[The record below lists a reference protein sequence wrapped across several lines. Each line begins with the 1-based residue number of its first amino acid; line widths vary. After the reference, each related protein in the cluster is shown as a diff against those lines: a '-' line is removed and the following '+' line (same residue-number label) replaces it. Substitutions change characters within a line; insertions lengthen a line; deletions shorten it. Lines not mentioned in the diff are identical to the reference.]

1 MNKYLVIG
9 NPISHSLSP
18 LLHNYWFEKYELHD
32 SIYEK
37 KKVEKNDLRKIIEQI
52 KNDEIK
58 GVNVTVPFKKE
69 IFNYIDSSPNQVQ
82 LTKSVNTLVK
92 ENNKVV
98 GYNTD
103 KEGFEISLKEKDWS
117 LKNKKVFII
126 GAGGVTPSVL
136 SSFIQDEGADKIYL
150 SNRTREKAEELKRSW
165 DKFLNIYQMKKNTIE
180 IIDWGKNCEECDI
193 VINTTSVGLKKDESI
208 NFDFSNYK
216 NNKDVLFYDLIYNP
230 KETNFLKD
238 AKVRGNKTMN
248 GKMMF
253 LWQAHLAF
261 KMWTGVSQEINDDV
275 ISLLDQ

>member
-136 SSFIQDEGADKIYL
+136 STFIQDEGADKIYL

-261 KMWTGVSQEINDDV
+261 KMWTGVSPEINDDV